1 MQCRDGEEMR
11 PVSLGAGVQKPDVF
25 ERHEVRERLA
35 RTRRMVRKSLEMRCQ
50 AGGTQV
56 TTRPSADAVQ
66 PSLSAGVRPW
76 RHSTIR
82 KLHEV
87 PALHAGFRRTTDV
100 GVATT

>member
-1 MQCRDGEEMR
+1 V
-11 PVSLGAGVQKPDVF
+11 PLGAAVLKPDVF

-35 RTRRMVRKSLEMRCQ
+35 RTRRMERKSLEMNCQ
-50 AGGTQV
+50 PGSSQV
-56 TTRPSADAVQ
+56 TTRSCGDPVPPSF
-66 PSLSAGVRPW
+66 SAGVRPW

-87 PALHAGFRRTTDV
+87 PALHAGFRLTTDA